1 MLWFAGGIGAGV
13 YPVLAARGRGLANLI
28 NGLSQGDP
36 VAWSITVGVVVIF
49 GGIAI
54 YKHYNGGD

>member
-1 MLWFAGGIGAGV
+1 MLSLAGGICAGV
-13 YPVLAARGRGLANLI
+13 CPLLAARGRGLGSLI